1 MIKDEKDLKRIAK
14 WAKKMGLRRV
24 RMGKI
29 ELDFSEAELKEARIE
44 ARGGEKRKESADET
58 LASIPTT
65 DDPNAKMPADGDL
78 LFWSTGSFDLTT
90 ITRKEDEP
98 RN

>member
-29 ELDFSEAELKEARIE
+29 ELDFSENELKEAKIE
-44 ARGGEKRKESADET
+44 IKAKEKKISVDET
-58 LASIPTT
+58 LDAIPAAYDPTT
-65 DDPNAKMPADGDL
+65 IMPADGDL
-78 LFWSTGSFDLTT
+78 LFWSTESFDLITE
-90 ITRKEDEP
+90 TRKDDTP
-98 RN
+98 R